1 MNEKKEKI
9 DIYVSNILLIGSYSA
24 AVLSLIGLFMLLF
37 FAQTPA
43 AQLKLKP
50 LSFSLFLSCLK
61 GKNPLAFLNLGI
73 LVMMLTP
80 LFRVMTA
87 VLSFFLEKDY
97 KYVLIALGVLV
108 VLLAN
113 VIFIFT

>member
-1 MNEKKEKI
+1 MNGKKEKI

-24 AVLSLIGLFMLLF
+24 AALSLIGLFMLLF

-43 AQLKLKP
+43 AKLESKP

-61 GKNPLAFLNLGI
+61 GKNPLSFLNLGI
-73 LVMMLTP
+73 LLMMLTP

-87 VLSFFLEKDY
+87 ALSFFLEKDY
-97 KYVLIALGVLV
+97 KFVLIACGVLII
-108 VLLAN
+108 LL
-113 VIFIFT
+113 VSIIPLFT